1 MCCFLFKQKTAYEM
15 RISDWSSDVCSS
27 DLRRRED
34 RRGGGR
40 MTALPH
46 TSSVHKP
53 LPHDSAAKHVAGTA
67 RYIDDLPE
75 PEGLLHAALHLADRA
90 HAKILKIDTTKA
102 RAMAGVRAVIM
113 ATDVT
118 GNPDIPAVVGP
129 APALEKDN
137 IDFHG
142 PPVVSVQT
150 GLTSVSE
157 AAVPSGLF
165 SAVAVT

>member
-90 HAKILKIDTTKA
+90 HAKILKIDKTKA
-102 RAMAGVRAVIM
+102 RALAGVRDVITVKIGS
-113 ATDVT
+113 AQCR
-118 GNPDIPAVVGP
+118 
-129 APALEKDN
+129 ER
-137 IDFHG
+137 
-142 PPVVSVQT
+142 VSQYV
-150 GLTSVSE
+150 
-157 AAVPSGLF
+157 
-165 SAVAVT
+165 